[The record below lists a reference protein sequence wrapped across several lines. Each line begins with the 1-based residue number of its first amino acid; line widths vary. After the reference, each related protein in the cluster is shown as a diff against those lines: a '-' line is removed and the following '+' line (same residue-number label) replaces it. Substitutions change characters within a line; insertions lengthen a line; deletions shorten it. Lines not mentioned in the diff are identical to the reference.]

1 MYEFLRKRYVLL
13 TVAAVMV
20 GMGLGLLVTK
30 NLVLLW
36 FLGLFVGIWWGLMIG
51 SDVIERT
58 KAYRKVEYA
67 EVIEKYS
74 NKRSVDD
81 YIVKEELNK
90 HDIVDILIRVVE
102 GLEWLDKE

>member
-1 MYEFLRKRYVLL
+1 MYEFLRKKYVLL

-36 FLGLFVGIWWGLMIG
+36 FLGLFISIWWALMIG
-51 SDVIERT
+51 TELSKRT
-58 KAYRKVEYA
+58 KAYSKVEYA
-67 EVIEKYS
+67 EGIEKYS
-74 NKRSVDD
+74 NKKSVED
-81 YIVKEELNK
+81 YKVKEENENQEI
-90 HDIVDILIRVVE
+90 DEIFNTEVE

>member
-36 FLGLFVGIWWGLMIG
+36 FLGLFVGIWWGLMVGTELSKYIMAKRR
-51 SDVIERT
+51 I
-58 KAYRKVEYA
+58 EYA
-67 EVIEKYS
+67 EVIERYS
-74 NKRSVDD
+74 NKRSLED
-81 YIVKEELNK
+81 YKVKEENNNQEI
-90 HDIVDILIRVVE
+90 DEIFNTEVE

>member
-36 FLGLFVGIWWGLMIG
+36 FLVMLVSIWWGLMIG
-51 SDVIERT
+51 SDVSERT

-74 NKRSVDD
+74 NKRSLED
-81 YIVKEELNK
+81 YKVKEEN
-90 HDIVDILIRVVE
+90 DNQEIDEIFNTEVE